1 MENVNDLKGLK
12 EEVKVYEREV
22 LSMLL
27 EVSQSFSDE
36 NYPKEKR
43 EELFSKIDSLREK
56 VKDIAKIIEE
66 VENRKYDFAYENLE
80 EKDNDFKLDNI
91 KVVEK
96 EEVIEESIKENII
109 NEKENEAE
117 TENIEENTI
126 DVIEEDLSNIDEA
139 IENMEKRD
147 GKIKDTNEAYNIK
160 DEIDEE
166 KASKDGESDVIESNI
181 QELTF
186 EDAIGKIDMLIKE
199 AKEINNNVIKFPE
212 DKVVRRNGFRDYE
225 EEKENNDYISYE
237 EEVSRRRKKIISEE
251 NKLEKRSASK
261 DVYEKEN
268 LKNMDNVENFEPV
281 PVLFGNNRAQNQMI
295 VRKKSNGFSD
305 KLKSL
310 IFKIKTMLGG
320 ENEQEK

>member
-96 EEVIEESIKENII
+96 EEVIEECIKENII

-117 TENIEENTI
+117 TENIEEDTI

-147 GKIKDTNEAYNIK
+147 GEIEDTNEAYNIK

-166 KASKDGESDVIESNI
+166 KDSKDGESNVIESNI

-268 LKNMDNVENFEPV
+268 LKNVDNVENFEPV

>member
-1 MENVNDLKGLK
+1 MENVNDLKRLK

-96 EEVIEESIKENII
+96 EEVIEESIEDDII
-109 NEKENEAE
+109 DEKENESE
-117 TENIEENTI
+117 TENFVENTS

-147 GKIKDTNEAYNIK
+147 GKIEDTNEAYNIK
-160 DEIDEE
+160 DEIAEE
-166 KASKDGESDVIESNI
+166 KDSKDGESNVIESNI

>member
-12 EEVKVYEREV
+12 EEIKVYEREV

-96 EEVIEESIKENII
+96 EEVTEESIKENII

-117 TENIEENTI
+117 TENIEEDTI

-147 GKIKDTNEAYNIK
+147 GEIEDTNEAYNIK

-166 KASKDGESDVIESNI
+166 KDSKDGESNVIKSNI

>member
-1 MENVNDLKGLK
+1 MENVNDLKRLK

-43 EELFSKIDSLREK
+43 EELFTKIDSLREK

-147 GKIKDTNEAYNIK
+147 GEIEDTNEAYNIK

-166 KASKDGESDVIESNI
+166 KDSKDGESNEPESNI

-251 NKLEKRSASK
+251 NKLEKKSPSK
-261 DVYEKEN
+261 DMYEKAN
-268 LKNMDNVENFEPV
+268 LKNVDNVENFEPV

>member
-1 MENVNDLKGLK
+1 MENVNDLKRLK

-43 EELFSKIDSLREK
+43 EELFTKIDSLREK

-147 GKIKDTNEAYNIK
+147 GEIEDTNEAYNIK

-166 KASKDGESDVIESNI
+166 KDSKDGESNVIKSNI

-251 NKLEKRSASK
+251 NKHEKRSASK

>member
-12 EEVKVYEREV
+12 EEIKVYEREV

-117 TENIEENTI
+117 TENIEEDTI

-147 GKIKDTNEAYNIK
+147 GEIEDTNEAYNIK

-166 KASKDGESDVIESNI
+166 KDSKDGESNVIKSNI

>member
-160 DEIDEE
+160 DEIAEE
-166 KASKDGESDVIESNI
+166 KDSKDGESNVIESNI

>member
-80 EKDNDFKLDNI
+80 EKDNDFKLDDI
-91 KVVEK
+91 KVTEK
-96 EEVIEESIKENII
+96 EEIIEESIEDDII
-109 NEKENEAE
+109 DEKENESE
-117 TENIEENTI
+117 TENFVENTS

-147 GKIKDTNEAYNIK
+147 GEIEESEETYDIK

-166 KASKDGESDVIESNI
+166 NNEPESNI

-237 EEVSRRRKKIISEE
+237 EEVSRRREKIISEGR
-251 NKLEKRSASK
+251 KEKKIEKKSPSK
-261 DVYEKEN
+261 DMYEKAN
-268 LKNMDNVENFEPV
+268 LKNVDNVENFEPV

-305 KLKSL
+305 KLKLL